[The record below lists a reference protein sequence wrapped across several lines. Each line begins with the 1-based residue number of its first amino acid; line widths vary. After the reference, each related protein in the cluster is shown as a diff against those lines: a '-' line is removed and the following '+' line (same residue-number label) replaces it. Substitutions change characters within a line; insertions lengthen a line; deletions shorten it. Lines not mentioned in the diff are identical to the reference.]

1 MRNSTGQTDD
11 PKKTSSSSA
20 QAVKRGFSTNSNPH
34 RAVQDLAWQL
44 GPELNAM
51 IFFCGSGFDLGALGS
66 AINQHFQC
74 PVAGCTTAG
83 EIFAP
88 NGYLQDSL
96 VGIGFSSPD
105 ISMTPVFIP
114 SLKQLVAG
122 KDQETLTAIA
132 STSPSSQFAVMLIDG
147 LSMLE
152 ERVVSVIQRYLGKLP
167 LIGGSAGDGLDFR
180 KTFVYH
186 QGRFHNDAGIIAL
199 FETSLP
205 FRVFRIQH
213 FDPTE
218 TKLVITGADVARRT
232 VGEING
238 LPAAEEYARIVG
250 VTVPE
255 LSPEVFARHPLML
268 RIGGEYFVRSIQKAN
283 ADGSLSFYCAIANG
297 LVLTLAKYGN
307 MLQNLDHQLS
317 NMAQEVSKPQ
327 LILGCDCI
335 LRRIELESQ
344 NQTSSFKEV
353 IAPYPYVGLN
363 TYGEQYG
370 GIHVNQTLTGLVLG
384 ERE

>member
-1 MRNSTGQTDD
+1 MSSTDQSNDQRKIG
-11 PKKTSSSSA
+11 SSSA
-20 QAVKRGFSTNSNPH
+20 QAVKRGFSTASDPD
-34 RAVQDLAWQL
+34 RAVQDLASQL
-44 GPELNAM
+44 GPDLNAM
-51 IFFCGSGFDLGALGS
+51 IFFCGSGFDLDALGN
-66 AINQHFQC
+66 AMNQHFQC
-74 PVAGCTTAG
+74 PVTGCTTAG
-83 EIFAP
+83 EIYAP

-96 VGIGFSSPD
+96 VGIGFTSSD

-122 KDQETLTAIA
+122 KDQETLAAIS
-132 STSPSSQFAVMLIDG
+132 STSASSQFAVMLIDG

-152 ERVVSVIQRYLGKLP
+152 ERVVSLVQRHVGKLP

-180 KTFVYH
+180 KTFVFH
-186 QGRFHNDAGIIAL
+186 QGRFHSDAGIIAL

-213 FDPTE
+213 FVPTE
-218 TKLVITGADVARRT
+218 TKLVITEADVDRRI

-238 LPAAEEYARIVG
+238 LPATEEYARIVG
-250 VTVPE
+250 VTVSE
-255 LSPEVFARHPLML
+255 LSPEIFARHPLML

-283 ADGSLSFYCAIANG
+283 PDGSLSFYCAIANG
-297 LVLTLAKYGN
+297 LVLTLSKYGN
-307 MLQNLDHQLS
+307 LLQNLEYQLS
-317 NMAQEVSKPQ
+317 SISQEISKPQ

-335 LRRIELESQ
+335 LRRIELKSQ
-344 NQTSSFKEV
+344 NQTSRFKEA

-370 GIHVNQTLTGLVLG
+370 GVHVNQTLTGLVLG